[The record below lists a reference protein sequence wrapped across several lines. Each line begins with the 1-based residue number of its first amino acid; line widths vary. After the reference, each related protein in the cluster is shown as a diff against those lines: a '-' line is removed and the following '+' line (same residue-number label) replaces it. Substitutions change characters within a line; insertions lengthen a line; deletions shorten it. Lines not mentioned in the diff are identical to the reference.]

1 MRLRSRGKFKVGHK
15 LKAGRT
21 GSVHA
26 KKVKAKT

>member
-1 MRLRSRGKFKVGHK
+1 MKIRSRGRFKVGHK

-26 KKVKAKT
+26 KKMKAKE